1 TMFFLKSKGRN
12 YLTIENIEQ
21 ISDIYYK
28 RHDVENLS
36 RVVSFSEIKA
46 NDYNLNITRYV
57 KREEETQD
65 IDLYSLIYE
74 QEKLQEELRYLEK
87 DMKLYIHF

>member
-1 TMFFLKSKGRN
+1 MFFLKSKGRN
-12 YLTIENIEQ
+12 YLTVENIEQ
-21 ISDIYYK
+21 ISDIYHK

-36 RVVSFSEIKA
+36 RVVSFSEIKG

-74 QEKLQEELRYLEK
+74 QEKLQEELRSLEK
-87 DMKLYIHF
+87 EMKLYIHF